1 MNHNYWV
8 KCMETKKD
16 FTIDAKDRRILEL
29 LQEDSSQP
37 IKTIAS
43 DVKLAIPTV
52 HERIKKL
59 EENGIIKKYTVVLD
73 DKKLGKDITTF
84 ILITQDYKEYDPKV
98 IVSKEVANMKD
109 VQEVFHL
116 AGDEDLLIKV
126 KTENISTLEELI
138 IKINRLRGVGRTRTI
153 IVLRTEKEDTSISCC

>member
-1 MNHNYWV
+1 MV
-8 KCMETKKD
+8 SKKD
-16 FTIDAKDRRILEL
+16 FTLDDKDRRILEL

-37 IKTIAS
+37 FKTIALDK
-43 DVKLAIPTV
+43 DVNLSIPTV
-52 HERIKKL
+52 SERINRLK
-59 EENGIIKKYTVVLD
+59 ENGVIKKYTVVLD

-84 ILITQDYKEYDPKV
+84 ILITQDYKEYDPNV
-98 IVSKEVANMKD
+98 IVSKEVANMEG
-109 VQEVFHL
+109 VLEVFHL

-153 IVLRTEKEDTSISCC
+153 IVLRTEKEDTSIACC

>member
-1 MNHNYWV
+1 V
-8 KCMETKKD
+8 KVLETKKE
-16 FTIDAKDRRILEL
+16 FTLDDKDRRILEL

-37 IKTIAS
+37 IKTIALDK
-43 DVKLAIPTV
+43 DVKLSIPTV
-52 HERIKKL
+52 SERIKRL
-59 EENGIIKKYTVVLD
+59 EENRVIKKYTVILD

-84 ILITQDYKEYDPKV
+84 ILITLDYKEYDPDV
-98 IVSKEVANMKD
+98 NVSQEVANMKG
-109 VQEVFHL
+109 VLEVFHL

-153 IVLRTEKEDTSISCC
+153 IVLRTEKEDTSLACC

>member
-1 MNHNYWV
+1 V
-8 KCMETKKD
+8 RILA
-16 FTIDAKDRRILEL
+16 TIKELVIDEKDRGILEL
-29 LQEDSSQP
+29 LQEDSKQKLED
-37 IKTIAS
+37 IKEGLKAKGVILS
-43 DVKLAIPTV
+43 VPSI

-59 EENGIIKKYTVVLD
+59 EENGVIKKYTVVLD

-84 ILITQDYKEYDPKV
+84 ILITLDYKEYDPDV
-98 IVSKEVANMKD
+98 NVSSEVANMKD
-109 VQEVFHL
+109 VMEVFHL

-153 IVLRTEKEDTSISCC
+153 IVLSTEKEDTSLACC

>member
-1 MNHNYWV
+1 
-8 KCMETKKD
+8 MEPKKD
-16 FTIDAKDRRILEL
+16 FTIDDKDRRILEL

-43 DVKLAIPTV
+43 DNDVKLAIPTV

-59 EENGIIKKYTVVLD
+59 EENGVIKKYTVVLD

-84 ILITQDYKEYDPKV
+84 ILITLDYKVYDPDV
-98 IVSKEVANMKD
+98 NVSKEVANMKD
-109 VQEVFHL
+109 VMEVFHL

-126 KTENISTLEELI
+126 KTENISSLEKLI

-153 IVLRTEKEDTSISCC
+153 IVLSTEKEDTSLACC

>member
-1 MNHNYWV
+1 
-8 KCMETKKD
+8 METKKD
-16 FTIDAKDRRILEL
+16 FILDDKDRRILEL

-43 DVKLAIPTV
+43 DNDVKLAIPTV

-59 EENGIIKKYTVVLD
+59 EENGVIKKYTVVLD

-84 ILITQDYKEYDPKV
+84 ILITQDYKEYDPNV
-98 IVSKEVANMKD
+98 IVSKEVANMKG
-109 VQEVFHL
+109 VLEVFHL

-126 KTENISTLEELI
+126 KTENISTLEQLI

-153 IVLRTEKEDTSISCC
+153 IVLRTEKEDTSLACC

>member
-1 MNHNYWV
+1 
-8 KCMETKKD
+8 METKKD
-16 FTIDAKDRRILEL
+16 FTIDDKDRRILEL

-43 DVKLAIPTV
+43 DNDVKLAIPTV

-59 EENGIIKKYTVVLD
+59 EENGVIKKYTVVLD

-84 ILITQDYKEYDPKV
+84 ILITQDYKEYDPNV
-98 IVSKEVANMKD
+98 IVSKEVANMKG
-109 VQEVFHL
+109 VLEVFHL

-153 IVLRTEKEDTSISCC
+153 IVLRTEKEDTSLACC

>member
-1 MNHNYWV
+1 
-8 KCMETKKD
+8 METKKE
-16 FTIDAKDRRILEL
+16 FTIDEKDRRILEL

-43 DVKLAIPTV
+43 DNMVNLAIPTV

-59 EENGIIKKYTVVLD
+59 EENGVIKKYTVVLD

-84 ILITQDYKEYDPKV
+84 ILITQDYKEYDPNV
-98 IVSKEVANMKD
+98 IVSKEVANMKG
-109 VQEVFHL
+109 VLEVFHL

-153 IVLRTEKEDTSISCC
+153 IVLRTEKEDTSIACC